1 MPKPRVPKQ
10 RKPKKEKNTET
21 AMDLWGHIGELRNRL
36 VKAVVGLLLTT
47 LISFSISEKIIEFLT
62 QPVGGI
68 QKIQAIEVTENI
80 SVFMRV
86 SLLSGFI
93 FAFPY
98 IFYQLIAFIVPGMT
112 GKERRWL
119 IISIPF
125 ATLLFLSGVAFAYYV
140 MLPSAI
146 PFLTGFMNI
155 PTLVRP
161 SSYFDFIL
169 NIMFWIGI
177 SFEFP
182 LVIYLLAKLK
192 VVSAKFLATYWRI
205 AIVIIALVAALITP
219 TVDPIN
225 MAIFMAPLIVL
236 YFLSIGLAYF
246 ARRGE
251 KYAAEPA

>member
-1 MPKPRVPKQ
+1 MPKPRKPKQ
-10 RKPKKEKNTET
+10 PKPKKEKKPEL

-47 LISFSISEKIIEFLT
+47 LISFGASQQIIEFLT

-93 FAFPY
+93 LAFPY

-119 IISIPF
+119 IVSIPF
-125 ATLLFLSGVAFAYYV
+125 ATLLFLSGVAFAYFV
-140 MLPSAI
+140 MLPTAI
-146 PFLTGFMNI
+146 PFLTSFMNI

-182 LVIYLLAKLK
+182 LMIYLLAKLK
-192 VVSAKFLATYWRI
+192 IVSAKLLATYWRI

-236 YFLSIGLAYF
+236 YFLSIGLAYL

-251 KYAAEPA
+251 KQKEEPA